1 MISTIFHILLS
12 FALQCHLYVKKNKF
26 KISNFRNFPDIGCTC
41 ITTLY
46 KSIFLIVSIK
56 EPIHHT
62 ICWQCMLRKNRDKE
76 TTKIRAKVLAFPL
89 TCMKVFIN
97 DICCTCIDLDL
108 RWTCGGLFISYD
120 TWGSE
125 RDVGSIGFKICAS
138 HLLYN

>member
-1 MISTIFHILLS
+1 
-12 FALQCHLYVKKNKF
+12 
-26 KISNFRNFPDIGCTC
+26 
-41 ITTLY
+41 
-46 KSIFLIVSIK
+46 
-56 EPIHHT
+56 
-62 ICWQCMLRKNRDKE
+62 MLRKNRDKE

-125 RDVGSIGFKICAS
+125 RDAR
-138 HLLYN
+138 LYRFQNLRFTLAIQLERPKYVVTEK

>member
-1 MISTIFHILLS
+1 MYNDLIQIYISDRIYQRTYSL
-12 FALQCHLYVKKNKF
+12 
-26 KISNFRNFPDIGCTC
+26 
-41 ITTLY
+41 
-46 KSIFLIVSIK
+46 
-56 EPIHHT
+56 HHT

-89 TCMKVFIN
+89 TCMKVFTN